1 MKRNSK
7 VRQDISKRNSVE
19 TEEER
24 AENRALWNTS
34 RNGSRR
40 RETGIN
46 RNRMRAMMKI
56 RRKKRERRT
65 RNTEVG
71 RETGEEDLMI
81 NGVKRRRKIEKN
93 KSRDFLLVNGEEKII
108 VDAKKSSL
116 SGMELA
122 IGRLKRGKRRKGV
135 KVIDKASVND
145 ALVDFGNEIEVR
157 DRAVAGEIINRKRV
171 FLVKG
176 SDNGMFEGMTKGGF
190 ENGKINESGDRKDE
204 NVETR
209 FEKSSGDE
217 IKRASS
223 IRRGQDSRTNL
234 WGGSM
239 KKGRKK
245 RRGGGKAEEGEE
257 KKTVGKKR
265 KR

>member
-40 RETGIN
+40 REKEIN
-46 RNRMRAMMKI
+46 RNRMGAIMKI

-71 RETGEEDLMI
+71 RESGEEDLLI
-81 NGVKRRRKIEKN
+81 NSVKSRRKIEKN

-122 IGRLKRGKRRKGV
+122 IGRLKRRKRRKGV
-135 KVIDKASVND
+135 KVIDKAGVDD
-145 ALVDFGNEIEVR
+145 ALENFGNEIEVG

-171 FLVKG
+171 FFVKG
-176 SDNGMFEGMTKGGF
+176 SDNGVFEGIRKNGF
-190 ENGKINESGDRKDE
+190 GNGKINESGNRKDE
-204 NVETR
+204 NIETR
-209 FEKSSGDE
+209 FEKNSGDE

-223 IRRGQDSRTNL
+223 IGRRQNSRSNL
-234 WGGSM
+234 GSSSG
-239 KKGRKK
+239 KKG
-245 RRGGGKAEEGEE
+245 
-257 KKTVGKKR
+257 
-265 KR
+265 